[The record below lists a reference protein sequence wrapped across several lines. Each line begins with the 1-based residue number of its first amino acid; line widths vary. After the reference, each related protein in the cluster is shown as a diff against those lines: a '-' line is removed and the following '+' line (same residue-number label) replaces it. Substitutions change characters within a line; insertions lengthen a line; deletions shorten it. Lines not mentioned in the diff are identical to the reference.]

1 MTVVAVLLDPPRDGL
16 VLPDLPAS
24 SPLSAA
30 EATGLYR
37 AMAKDVLRAVEAS
50 GGDLLVNYRPDD
62 LLPGEFRGDESA
74 EAEVRA
80 LAAAALDDPGDARFE
95 VQVGSTPAARV
106 GNTITHLVEREGAS
120 SAAALR
126 PDAPLVTRK
135 EIDGAAMKL
144 RRSEVVLG
152 PSERGRV
159 YYAGFADTPDFA
171 DALEPPAVETLV
183 SRARDADLA
192 ADFLAQ
198 HTRVR
203 TGDDLATVAALVR
216 ARQRAD
222 RITPEHTAAYLDDLG
237 LRVTE
242 EGGGSTLVR
251 D

>member
-1 MTVVAVLLDPPRDGL
+1 VTVVAVMLDPPRDGL

-24 SPLSAA
+24 SPLSVAD
-30 EATGLYR
+30 ATGLYR
-37 AMAKDVLRAVEAS
+37 AMATDVLRAVEAS

-62 LLPGEFRGDESA
+62 LLPAEFQNEESA

-80 LAAAALDDPGDARFE
+80 LAAAALDDPDDARFE
-95 VQVGSTPAARV
+95 VQVGSTPSARV
-106 GNTITHLVEREGAS
+106 GNTITHLVEREGAT

-159 YYAGFADTPDFA
+159 YYAGFADTIDFT
-171 DALEPPAVETLV
+171 DALATPTIETLV
-183 SRARDADLA
+183 DAARDADLA

-222 RITPEHTAAYLDDLG
+222 RITPTATADYLDDLG
-237 LRVTE
+237 IHVSDDDGEPALARE
-242 EGGGSTLVR
+242 
-251 D
+251 